1 MTKFTEV
8 IRPTRQGGTE
18 RGTRRTWSA
27 DDKSAI
33 LAAAFAQGG
42 SVAKAAGQFG
52 VSPPLIYLWRRQVR
66 DGLMPDVILAEA
78 GGPTIPG
85 AAFSAAAAAP
95 PAPPVTPVGS
105 PSAGRACGA
114 QPCAAGF
121 IPPGRRGGVIEVRLA
136 NGRALKADESIAP
149 DVLARLVAALDDEAR
164 LWQDGGEL

>member
-8 IRPTRQGGTE
+8 IRPTRREGE

-33 LAAAFAQGG
+33 LAAAFARGG

-66 DGLMPDVILAEA
+66 DGLMPDVILTEA
-78 GGPTIPG
+78 GGPTMPG
-85 AAFSAAAAAP
+85 AAFSAAAPAP
-95 PAPPVTPVGS
+95 PAPPARPVGP
-105 PSAGRACGA
+105 PSAGAGGS
-114 QPCAAGF
+114 QPCAASF
-121 IPPGRRGGVIEVRLA
+121 MPLGRRGGVIEVRLA
-136 NGRALKADESIAP
+136 NGRALKADEGIAP

-164 LWQDGGEL
+164 LRQDGGGL